1 MKLSMYRRTAIAVLV
16 SFAATIAILAP
27 LPASAQQQQIPLVVA
42 VLDVNLI
49 LRESSA
55 AKAVRAQIDKQRDT
69 YQAALV
75 TQENKLRDAD
85 QKLSQDRASLS
96 QEEFLKR
103 RDELGK
109 QIEQLRVDSDK
120 RKQAL
125 EKAFNSG
132 MQQVTQ
138 SLGQVLSEIA
148 KQRGL
153 TLVLNKAM
161 VPLSANDL
169 DITQEA
175 LKMLNA
181 RLPNVAVPAS
191 Q

>member
-1 MKLSMYRRTAIAVLV
+1 MKLRMFRRAAIVVLASLAV
-16 SFAATIAILAP
+16 TIVTFGSI
-27 LPASAQQQQIPLVVA
+27 PASAQQQQIPLIVA
-42 VLDVNLI
+42 VLDVNHI

-55 AKAVRAQIDKQRDT
+55 AKAVRAQIDKQRDA

-75 TQENKLRDAD
+75 TQENKLREAD
-85 QKLSQDRASLS
+85 QKLAQDRASLS
-96 QEEFLKR
+96 QEDFIKR

-109 QIEQLRVDSDK
+109 QIEQLRIDSDK

-125 EKAFNSG
+125 EKAFNAG

-175 LKMLNA
+175 LKLLNA
-181 RLPNVAVPAS
+181 RLPSVTVPAA

>member
-1 MKLSMYRRTAIAVLV
+1 MKLSMYRRTAIAALV

>member
-1 MKLSMYRRTAIAVLV
+1 MKLSMFRRTAIAVLV

-27 LPASAQQQQIPLVVA
+27 TSASAQQQQVPLVVA

-85 QKLSQDRASLS
+85 QKLSQERASLS

-148 KQRGL
+148 KQRSL

-181 RLPNVAVPAS
+181 RLPSVAVPAA

>member
-1 MKLSMYRRTAIAVLV
+1 MKLSMFRRTAIAVLV
-16 SFAATIAILAP
+16 SFAATIAVLAP
-27 LPASAQQQQIPLVVA
+27 ISASAQQQQIPLVVA
-42 VLDVNLI
+42 VLDVNHI

-55 AKAVRAQIDKQRDT
+55 AKAVRAQVDKQRDT

-85 QKLSQDRASLS
+85 QKLSQERASLS

-109 QIEQLRVDSDK
+109 QIEQLRVDSDR

-125 EKAFNSG
+125 EKAFNGG

-138 SLGQVLSEIA
+138 NLGQVLSEIA

-181 RLPNVAVPAS
+181 RLPSVTVPAS